1 MFVVTMYFQMMLSDV
16 CLVRGPGGAG
26 NGQLGK
32 ARQGKAEGE
41 AWGPRGRRRAGPSSL
56 AYKVGVLNATSV
68 VVC

>member
-32 ARQGKAEGE
+32 ARQGGGRGVGAPGEEEG
-41 AWGPRGRRRAGPSSL
+41 GPF
-56 AYKVGVLNATSV
+56 
-68 VVC
+68 